1 MTIKTNKRNI
11 AWTIFFCTQCGFEQ
25 RSIFGVQKVE
35 NFFKNLVYYLVLYNF
50 LVWVSLSI
58 LCRKKTFLTS
68 PISNGKRSRSD
79 LIVPCGRSKR
89 R

>member
-1 MTIKTNKRNI
+1 MKHCL
-11 AWTIFFCTQCGFEQ
+11 AQLSFAQCGFEQ
-25 RSIFGVQKVE
+25 RSIFGVTKRRD
-35 NFFKNLVYYLVLYNF
+35 FFKNLVYYLVLYNF
-50 LVWVSLSI
+50 LIWGRLSV
-58 LCRKKTFLTS
+58 LCREKTFLTS